1 MIELND
7 KDLAQLQEK
16 GISKTQLQ
24 KQLKTFEEGIPS
36 VSLEKAAVVGDGIL
50 RLDGEQEE
58 TLIKK
63 FEDTAQDLELL
74 KFVPASGAAS
84 RMFKACFNFLESFD
98 PGNESLED
106 YFERTGDQD
115 MRTFVDNLQEF
126 PFYTFIRNRIK
137 GEADSRDE
145 EVHLFVKDMLDPE
158 RLNYGF
164 YPKGLLPF
172 HNYGEYLATAFEEH
186 LKEAADYASDGKE
199 AQLHFTISEQHGDMF
214 NAEFNRIKERVAHQ
228 TGNSFRVSYSF
239 QSPSTDTIAVNPDN
253 TPFRLEDGSILF
265 RPGGHGALIQN
276 LDKQDA
282 DLIFIKNID
291 NVVVPACADLVG
303 RKKKMLAGLLLDVRN
318 EAFEM
323 ARKLEQDDLSVE
335 DRAEIKKF
343 LEDRLNVRFDEE
355 FESSSDA
362 DQDSELRK
370 MINRPIRVCG
380 MVKNEGEPGGGPFW
394 IRDKEGKVSLQI
406 VESAQVDLEEAG
418 QKRAFQEATHFN
430 PVDIVC
436 SVKDHNGKSYNL
448 QEFVDDRLAFITG
461 KTKEGKQLKALELPG
476 LWNGGMAFWNT
487 IFVEV
492 PLETFNP
499 VKTVN
504 DLLKPQHQV

>member
-172 HNYGEYLATAFEEH
+172 HNYGEY
-186 LKEAADYASDGKE
+186 
-199 AQLHFTISEQHGDMF
+199 
-214 NAEFNRIKERVAHQ
+214 
-228 TGNSFRVSYSF
+228 
-239 QSPSTDTIAVNPDN
+239 P
-253 TPFRLEDGSILF
+253 
-265 RPGGHGALIQN
+265 
-276 LDKQDA
+276 
-282 DLIFIKNID
+282 
-291 NVVVPACADLVG
+291 C
-303 RKKKMLAGLLLDVRN
+303 
-318 EAFEM
+318 
-323 ARKLEQDDLSVE
+323 
-335 DRAEIKKF
+335 
-343 LEDRLNVRFDEE
+343 
-355 FESSSDA
+355 
-362 DQDSELRK
+362 
-370 MINRPIRVCG
+370 
-380 MVKNEGEPGGGPFW
+380 
-394 IRDKEGKVSLQI
+394 
-406 VESAQVDLEEAG
+406 
-418 QKRAFQEATHFN
+418 
-430 PVDIVC
+430 
-436 SVKDHNGKSYNL
+436 NG
-448 QEFVDDRLAFITG
+448 F
-461 KTKEGKQLKALELPG
+461 
-476 LWNGGMAFWNT
+476 
-487 IFVEV
+487 
-492 PLETFNP
+492 
-499 VKTVN
+499 
-504 DLLKPQHQV
+504 